1 MPNPDQHD
9 NPAETSADPQTVWQ
23 ADEID
28 KVSTLSC
35 RTVAAI
41 RAVDAE
47 DATVPYEEP
56 LAAWLAGDDWLGR
69 IRQIKQASDQYHKGL
84 INDVSLRCIAIDAAV
99 LDACHGSA
107 GIKQVVLL
115 GAGMDTR
122 PYRLELPDVA
132 WFEVDVPAMSD
143 LKRRLIE
150 QVPEPLRPCTLL
162 RTRRL
167 ERVPLDLAT
176 SLDELLPLLIAR
188 GFDAHA
194 PALCVMEGLVY
205 YLSSDENRELF
216 RQLPASPGSQALV
229 TCIPAALKTM
239 VNDPAV
245 QEKMPH
251 YRMIAP
257 AWKTDLDEFRGTV
270 GSRWTIT
277 QEVNLFDYAERS
289 GRLLAVDKGIELD
302 HRDVAERYLVMNA
315 T

>member
-9 NPAETSADPQTVWQ
+9 NLAQTSAKAQTVWHD
-23 ADEID
+23 DEIG

-84 INDVSLRCIAIDAAV
+84 ISDVSLRCIAIDAAV

-122 PYRLELPDVA
+122 PYRLEIPDVA

-143 LKRRLIE
+143 LKQRLIE
-150 QVPEPLRPCTLL
+150 QVPEPLRPFTLL
-162 RTRRL
+162 RVGRL
-167 ERVPLDLAT
+167 ERLPLDLAR
-176 SLDELLPLLIAR
+176 SLDALLPMLVAR
-188 GFDAHA
+188 GFDANA

-205 YLSSDENRELF
+205 YLSSDENRQLF
-216 RQLPASPGSQALV
+216 HKLPAAPGSEALV

-257 AWKTDLDEFRGTV
+257 AWKTDLDTFRGTV
-270 GSRWTIT
+270 GSRWAIT
-277 QEVNLFDYAERS
+277 QEVNLFDYAEHS
-289 GRLLAVDKGIELD
+289 GRALARDRDIALD

>member
-1 MPNPDQHD
+1 MSNPSQHN
-9 NPAETSADPQTVWQ
+9 NPADVSAEPQTVWH
-23 ADEID
+23 ADETD

-56 LAAWLAGDDWLGR
+56 LAAWLAGDDWLAR

-99 LDACHGSA
+99 LDACDGSA

-150 QVPEPLRPCTLL
+150 QVPEHLGPHTLL
-162 RTRRL
+162 RTGRL
-167 ERVPLDLAT
+167 ESVPLDLAA
-176 SLDELLPLLIAR
+176 SLDELLPTLVAR
-188 GFDAHA
+188 GFVANA
-194 PALCVMEGLVY
+194 PMLYVMEGLVY

-216 RQLPASPGSQALV
+216 RKLPAPPGSQALV
-229 TCIPAALKTM
+229 TCIPAALRTM

-245 QEKMPH
+245 QEKMPR

-257 AWKTDLDEFRGTV
+257 AWKTDLDEFRETV
-270 GSRWTIT
+270 GSRWTVT
-277 QEVNLFDYAERS
+277 QEVNLFDYAERI
-289 GRLLAVDKGIELD
+289 GRALARDKGITLN